1 MAPRWI
7 FGIVLGAVVA
17 GAFYVPGLG
26 GDARDVS
33 KDMLRREAEVNEDE
47 VSKDMLRREAEVNE
61 DETSKDMLR
70 REPGFRDVEVDES
83 LKEKKK
89 DKATLTSFQQKTEEQ
104 QERIMGE
111 LASTWTSDD
120 NLILAVTSGNERLM
134 LNSEVLHNDKKDIR
148 FSKDHHK
155 SELIETALKKF
166 ASFSAA
172 IEKKKSLMGVPVT
185 KGEFQMGHSACPGEL
200 EGLITFLKGLEMEK
214 K

>member
-47 VSKDMLRREAEVNE
+47 
-61 DETSKDMLR
+61 TSKDMLR

-89 DKATLTSFQQKTEEQ
+89 DKEEATAFADKTEKQQLRIMRELTSGWTDDARKQRIMNEYELTAADATQYMDEWNRQHFVKRLIELMTQIKSIDLTPESINLTPESINQAKMTTTDMTMMNATL
-104 QERIMGE
+104 
-111 LASTWTSDD
+111 A
-120 NLILAVTSGNERLM
+120 N
-134 LNSEVLHNDKKDIR
+134 VL
-148 FSKDHHK
+148 
-155 SELIETALKKF
+155 
-166 ASFSAA
+166 
-172 IEKKKSLMGVPVT
+172 
-185 KGEFQMGHSACPGEL
+185 Q
-200 EGLITFLKGLEMEK
+200 FLKPETKQTTADE
-214 K
+214 